1 MKKLFLLLGLLI
13 PTISFAQSYSINWY
27 KVAGGNTHQVSGTS
41 GQPDDGGA
49 IPGKGTVLAPVTLQ

>member
-1 MKKLFLLLGLLI
+1 MKKLFLFLGLQI
-13 PTISFAQSYSINWY
+13 PTISLAKSYTSGWY
-27 KVAGGNTHQVSGTS
+27 KIAGGGTHQVSGTS